1 VMLAVLTEPVDVR
14 LIEDNDWFDPF
25 LVPLA
30 IILAGLIAGGLAW
43 LVHRQSLEAEDR
55 RLKGT
60 FRHERRMR
68 NRDAARAAL
77 DEVVSLISRTLE
89 TTTDFTGAIV
99 ILEGIK
105 AEFDEARSRETSD
118 SEWHS
123 LGLRLTDAHEK
134 VSKATMPAHHATAE
148 GLYARFKLQ
157 LWFGGDHPIVQ
168 TFARWQEA
176 IRRWFDLVHE
186 GAVEPRS
193 AKALEESEAQLKES
207 SEALKDFLDAAR
219 GWSLDFDS
227 DDDG

>member
-1 VMLAVLTEPVDVR
+1 MLAVLTEPVDVR

-68 NRDAARAAL
+68 NRDASRAAL
-77 DEVVSLISRTLE
+77 DEVLSRISLILE
-89 TTTDFTGAIV
+89 TTTDFVGNV
-99 ILEGIK
+99 VVLEAVK
-105 AEFDEARSRETSD
+105 AESEEARRRETSD
-118 SEWHS
+118 SELQS
-123 LGLRLTDAHEK
+123 LGLRLADAHEK
-134 VSKATMPAHHATAE
+134 VNKTTMPAHHATAE
-148 GLYARFKLQ
+148 GMRAIFKLQ
-157 LWFGGDHPIVQ
+157 LWFADDQPIVQ
-168 TFARWQEA
+168 AFARWQEA
-176 IRRWFDLVHE
+176 IRRWFDLVRE

-219 GWSLDFDS
+219 AWSREFDS
-227 DDDG
+227 DDG